1 MEVTLA
7 VACEYTNATDEGTL
21 NILGVFHELYPP
33 VLPVSLQQMFLVMS
47 WTAGPAE
54 FGEEKLVRVSF
65 MDQDNNEKARI
76 EGPIVVPPPIRPGSR
91 SYFDHVVMLAGLPV
105 ETPGEHAFF
114 ILVGGEE
121 KRRVPLYVN
130 EPPPEIEGEI
140 ENE

>member
-7 VACEYTNATDEGTL
+7 VACEYTNTTDEGRL
-21 NILGVFHELYPP
+21 NIMGVFYELSPP
-33 VLPVSLQQMFLVMS
+33 VLPASLQQMFLVIS

-54 FGEEKLVRVSF
+54 FGEEKHVRVSF

-76 EGPIVVPPPIRPGSR
+76 EGPIVVPPPTRPGSP
-91 SYFDHVVMLAGLPV
+91 SYFDHVVMMAGLPI
-105 ETPGEHAFF
+105 ETSGEHAFF

-130 EPPPEIEGEI
+130 EPLTEPGGGVDG
-140 ENE
+140 

>member
-1 MEVTLA
+1 MEITLA
-7 VACEYTNATDEGTL
+7 VACDYTNTTDEGTL
-21 NILGVFHELYPP
+21 NIMGVFQELYPP
-33 VLPVSLQQMFLVMS
+33 VLPASLQQMFLVMS
-47 WTAGPAE
+47 WAAGPAE
-54 FGEEKLVRVSF
+54 IGEEKHVRVSF

-76 EGPIVVPPPIRPGSR
+76 EGPIVVPPPARPESR

-130 EPPPEIEGEI
+130 EPPAETEGDA